1 MRLLNGKTNFW
12 IRKRNVYSKNFRD
25 FCDFR
30 LQIGAKDVKM
40 VQFDSLKVTLGHYLL
55 RNTFC
60 FSWISSSVAFLTKF
74 RCIVVLII
82 PINWVP
88 RHAQASSFA
97 LTAVTRLFE
106 FSIYG
111 NILEMEIRGRSK
123 DVKINILTKNP
134 LRPIETVWT
143 VHFEYDLRKLTGLWT
158 LLRRHSVKCFQFY
171 LRVRLPRVH
180 GGHLHLN
187 KNLEKS
193 FVSDM
198 MLPDKKNFWSRFL
211 KH

>member
-1 MRLLNGKTNFW
+1 MHFW
-12 IRKRNVYSKNFRD
+12 YHFEQCVIKKVDEITQWENQFLDSKRNVYSKNFRD

-30 LQIGAKDVKM
+30 LQIGPKDVKM
-40 VQFDSLKVTLGHYLL
+40 VQFDSLQVTLGHYLSK
-55 RNTFC
+55 NTFC

-111 NILEMEIRGRSK
+111 NILEIEWKYVDGPRMWKWNVLKKS
-123 DVKINILTKNP
+123 P
-134 LRPIETVWT
+134 WRPIENVWT
-143 VHFEYDLRKLTGLWT
+143 AHIHSWPSTLNMTLENLLGFE
-158 LLRRHSVKCFQFY
+158 
-171 LRVRLPRVH
+171 
-180 GGHLHLN
+180 
-187 KNLEKS
+187 S
-193 FVSDM
+193 FFIVI
-198 MLPDKKNFWSRFL
+198 L
-211 KH
+211 